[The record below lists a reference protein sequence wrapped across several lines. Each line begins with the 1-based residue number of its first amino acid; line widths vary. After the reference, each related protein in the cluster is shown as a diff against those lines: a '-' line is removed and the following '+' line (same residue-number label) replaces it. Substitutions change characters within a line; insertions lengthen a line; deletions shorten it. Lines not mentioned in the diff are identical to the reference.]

1 MGRATAAGQ
10 ILPYGQGIS
19 AMARGE
25 LCLMEVTEVGAFEFE
40 PGLSPATAEPQLR
53 RIPVI
58 LCVIAVLM
66 IPTLLTGAEELRAAD
81 QPQTKPAEHPPAVPD
96 SSTWTAEEVAAAEA
110 QCNRLAQ
117 LNGLN
122 YTSQAPIKQGHCG
135 DAAPVKLISVG
146 SRSVPLVPP
155 VVANCRI
162 AEGVHTW
169 IDTVVQPA
177 ARALLG
183 QDVVRLVGVSSYVCR
198 NRNGAAVGPV
208 SEHAYANAFDVT
220 SFVLSDGRVVSVKE
234 WVPATTNAGLQN
246 VRPKETPSRT
256 TQSPIAAPPAKDE
269 KAEAHIAF
277 LKHIHHEACRI
288 FGTVLGPEANA
299 AHLEH
304 LHLDMKARKGRG
316 YCQ

>member
-1 MGRATAAGQ
+1 MREEGSE
-10 ILPYGQGIS
+10 GIGFQ
-19 AMARGE
+19 MVRGVR
-25 LCLMEVTEVGAFEFE
+25 CLMEVTEVGTFGFG
-40 PGLSPATAEPQLR
+40 PQLSPATAGRQPR
-53 RIPVI
+53 RITVL
-58 LCVIAVLM
+58 LCVIAATM
-66 IPTLLTGAEELRAAD
+66 TPTLSTGAEELWHAN
-81 QPQTKPAEHPPAVPD
+81 QPQNKPEDHTPAVPD
-96 SSTWTAEEVAAAEA
+96 SSAWTAEEVATAAA

-122 YTSQAPIKQGHCG
+122 YTPQAPIKQGHCG
-135 DAAPVKLISVG
+135 DAAPVKLISIG
-146 SRSVPLVPP
+146 SRSLPLVPP
-155 VVANCRI
+155 IVANCRI

-169 IDTVVQPA
+169 IETVVQPA

-220 SFVLSDGRVVSVKE
+220 SFVLSDGREISVKE
-234 WVPATTNAGLQN
+234 WIPATTNAGLQT
-246 VRPKETPSRT
+246 VTPKASPSGT
-256 TQSPIAAPPAKDE
+256 TQTPIAAPPAKDE

-277 LKHIHHEACRI
+277 LKRIHHEACRI